1 MVINTFMQKAKVK
14 IMNKESLDKIKD
26 KFIDIIENTNID
38 NADKLELLM
47 NIWLFLENYEENIK
61 ILQQYGKKRELK

>member
-1 MVINTFMQKAKVK
+1 MK
-14 IMNKESLDKIKD
+14 IMNKESLEILKD

-61 ILQQYGKKRELK
+61 LLHKYGKKRGLKC

>member
-1 MVINTFMQKAKVK
+1 
-14 IMNKESLDKIKD
+14 MNKESLEKIKD

-61 ILQQYGKKRELK
+61 ILQKYGKRRKK

>member
-1 MVINTFMQKAKVK
+1 
-14 IMNKESLDKIKD
+14 MNKESLDKIKD

-61 ILQQYGKKRELK
+61 ILQKYGKKRELK

>member
-1 MVINTFMQKAKVK
+1 V
-14 IMNKESLDKIKD
+14 NKESLEILKD

-61 ILQQYGKKRELK
+61 ILQQYGKKRKK

>member
-1 MVINTFMQKAKVK
+1 
-14 IMNKESLDKIKD
+14 MNKESLDKIKD

-61 ILQQYGKKRELK
+61 ILQQYGKRIKK

>member
-1 MVINTFMQKAKVK
+1 
-14 IMNKESLDKIKD
+14 MNKESLDKIKD

-61 ILQQYGKKRELK
+61 ILQQYGKKRKK

>member
-1 MVINTFMQKAKVK
+1 
-14 IMNKESLDKIKD
+14 MNKESLEILKD

-61 ILQQYGKKRELK
+61 ILQQYGKKRKK

>member
-1 MVINTFMQKAKVK
+1 
-14 IMNKESLDKIKD
+14 MNKESLDKIKD

-47 NIWLFLENYEENIK
+47 NIWIFLENYEESIK
-61 ILQQYGKKRELK
+61 ILQQYGKRRKKWTMKY

>member
-1 MVINTFMQKAKVK
+1 
-14 IMNKESLDKIKD
+14 MNKESLEILKD

-61 ILQQYGKKRELK
+61 ILHKYGKKRELK

>member
-1 MVINTFMQKAKVK
+1 
-14 IMNKESLDKIKD
+14 MNKESLDKIKD

-47 NIWLFLENYEENIK
+47 NIWLFLENYEESIK
-61 ILQQYGKKRELK
+61 ILQQYGIKRK

>member
-1 MVINTFMQKAKVK
+1 
-14 IMNKESLDKIKD
+14 MNKESLEILKD
-26 KFIDIIENTNID
+26 KFIDIIENANID

-61 ILQQYGKKRELK
+61 ILQQYGKKRKK

>member
-1 MVINTFMQKAKVK
+1 MVIL
-14 IMNKESLDKIKD
+14 MNKESLDKIKD

-61 ILQQYGKKRELK
+61 ILQQYGKRRKKWTMKY